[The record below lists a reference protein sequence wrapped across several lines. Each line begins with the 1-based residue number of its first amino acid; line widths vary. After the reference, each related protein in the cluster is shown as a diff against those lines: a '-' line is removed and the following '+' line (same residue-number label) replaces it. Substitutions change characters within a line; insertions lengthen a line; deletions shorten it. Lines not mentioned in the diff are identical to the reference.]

1 MVNLFQC
8 TIKINKAQINEMK
21 NSEKKKGFCI
31 MNLPHLS
38 EVNNFVSASFYPQG
52 GQAFKAGA

>member
-1 MVNLFQC
+1 
-8 TIKINKAQINEMK
+8 MK

-31 MNLPHLS
+31 MNLDLICLRS
-38 EVNNFVSASFYPQG
+38 IVSASFYPQG